1 MRFKPITFS
10 AVLVLALC
18 GATRPAAEPGG
29 AAPATAFD
37 AAFEPAASPPPEN
50 PSTATAD
57 PAPSPPAAEAA
68 AVPTPEPS
76 ASAAAEAPPA
86 PDTGPPPAE
95 GAAPAE
101 RPPIPAKGKP
111 PTREYFVGVWAE
123 AGKSCETALDF
134 KADGTLIGPFPRW
147 ELTDAGELTMVGN
160 RQKIF
165 LTVVDANTMQS
176 RRAPTDPPRTLK
188 RCGGG

>member
-10 AVLVLALC
+10 AVLVIALC
-18 GATRPAAEPGG
+18 GATLPADQPSG
-29 AAPATAFD
+29 AAPASAFD
-37 AAFEPAASPPPEN
+37 AAFKPAPSAPPESPKAAADDTPLAEPAADS
-50 PSTATAD
+50 
-57 PAPSPPAAEAA
+57 A
-68 AVPTPEPS
+68 AVPAPEPS
-76 ASAAAEAPPA
+76 AVPPA
-86 PDTGPPPAE
+86 PDT
-95 GAAPAE
+95 APASADAAVT
-101 RPPIPAKGKP
+101 PGKPAIPAKGKP

-123 AGKSCETALDF
+123 AGKSCDTALDF

-147 ELTDAGELTMVGN
+147 ELSDTGELTMVGN

-165 LTVVDANTMQS
+165 LTVVDANTLQS